1 MTREAYL
8 TTLAPVSE
16 PAPLSF
22 FARLV
27 FAWVAYF
34 RVLFDGAFAARVKAL
49 EGSATAALPE
59 PALPQPQPEPVKPAE
74 PTVDAAL
81 ALLALF
87 QREGR
92 LVDFLEQEIA
102 TFGDADVGAAA
113 RLVHEGCR
121 KALRT
126 HAKVEPMRPEEEGA
140 RVTLAAGYDARTVK
154 LVGAAPGAPP
164 LAGTLKHHGWRVREL
179 HLPTAAPG
187 HDPTIVAP
195 AEVEL

>member
-1 MTREAYL
+1 VTD
-8 TTLAPVSE
+8 

-34 RVLFDGAFAARVKAL
+34 RVLFDGTFAARVKAL
-49 EGSATAALPE
+49 ADGGV
-59 PALPQPQPEPVKPAE
+59 PALPAKEGESRAAASAESAKPAE
-74 PTVDAAL
+74 PERPPVDAAL
-81 ALLALF
+81 ALLALL

-92 LVDFLEQEIA
+92 LVDFLEQDIA
-102 TFGDADVGAAA
+102 SFGDADVGAAA

-121 KALRT
+121 KALRA
-126 HAKVEPMRPEEEGA
+126 HATIEPMRAEEEGA
-140 RVTLAAGYDARTVK
+140 RITLSAGYDARTVK
-154 LVGAAPGAPP
+154 LVGAAPGEPP
-164 LAGTLKHHGWRVREL
+164 YVGTLRHHGWRVRDL
-179 HLPTAAPG
+179 RLPSAAPG